1 MFSLLLLL
9 SSISLADDH
18 DVCGLPGDTNFLAA
32 MPVSSYSFP
41 PTGPTYPE
49 GIAVVGS
56 RVITSGPANFG
67 TAGNNSPSQLTVFSR
82 QTGALQAQIPVIGE
96 DLSQEHALSE
106 LYADGNRLYAPS
118 TQLGLLSWKLQGS
131 SVAEQKQL
139 STPFYSTTAGCPAG
153 IRAGLPPLPN
163 GVTVAADGT
172 AYVTDAL
179 QGLVWR
185 VREGAAPVAPE
196 VLFCD
201 PALQGSGSEGLSMF
215 GANGIAVSGDDLYV
229 AVSFGP
235 FDNMGPSS
243 VIYKLSRSEPDGLT
257 AVASFQGV
265 EVAPGL
271 VIPPIVDGL
280 RMAPNG
286 HLFAVLAGQGR
297 VVEMDVSGDYA
308 VELASYAGNDPMV
321 PFVNPS
327 TIDFSPSGDVAYL
340 TNHAITQ
347 CLPGDPN
354 PGCLGY
360 GAAGLFGVFELC
372 VDGE

>member
-1 MFSLLLLL
+1 
-9 SSISLADDH
+9 
-18 DVCGLPGDTNFLAA
+18 
-32 MPVSSYSFP
+32 
-41 PTGPTYPE
+41 
-49 GIAVVGS
+49 
-56 RVITSGPANFG
+56 
-67 TAGNNSPSQLTVFSR
+67 
-82 QTGALQAQIPVIGE
+82 
-96 DLSQEHALSE
+96 
-106 LYADGNRLYAPS
+106 
-118 TQLGLLSWKLQGS
+118 
-131 SVAEQKQL
+131 
-139 STPFYSTTAGCPAG
+139 
-153 IRAGLPPLPN
+153 
-163 GVTVAADGT
+163 
-172 AYVTDAL
+172 
-179 QGLVWR
+179 
-185 VREGAAPVAPE
+185 
-196 VLFCD
+196 
-201 PALQGSGSEGLSMF
+201 MF
-215 GANGIAVSGDDLYV
+215 GANGIAVSGDELYV

-243 VIYKLSRSEPDGLT
+243 VIYKLSRSQPDGLT